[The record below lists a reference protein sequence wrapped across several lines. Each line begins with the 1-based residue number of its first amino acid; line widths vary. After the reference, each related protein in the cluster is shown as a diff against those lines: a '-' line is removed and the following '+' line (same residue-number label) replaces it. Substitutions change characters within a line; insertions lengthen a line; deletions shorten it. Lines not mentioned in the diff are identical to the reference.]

1 MSLTPTRLKTPTPLP
16 PEKKWNAARVS
27 FEGEARIAVYF
38 AYDSELLGWIKQFRG
53 ARWSPELNGWHL
65 PATPE
70 NLKYFLAFS
79 SPTRNDVGD
88 PISTFQLYLQSRRY
102 SENTIRTY
110 LAGLKAF
117 LDSFPGK
124 APKDITDQEVVS
136 FFREYAYRRN
146 LSISWQHSVINA
158 IKLYYSTVHDRSLN
172 IGKIVRPKKDKKLP
186 NVLSKEEVKAILE
199 SCGNLKHR
207 AMLSLVYACGLRRGE
222 LLALKPQNI
231 HTQRGLLQIQNGKG
245 RKDRVVPI
253 SEKTI
258 LLLREYHQAFKP
270 QTYLFEGQKAG
281 EPYGQRSLQA
291 VIKQATE
298 KAGIQKP
305 VTLHW
310 LRHSY
315 ATHLLEAGTDLR
327 YIQELLGHS
336 SSKTTELYTH
346 VSTHAI
352 GHIQSPFDSL

>member
-1 MSLTPTRLKTPTPLP
+1 MSLTPTKLKSQLALP
-16 PEKKWNAARVS
+16 PDKKRDAERVS
-27 FEGEARIAVYF
+27 FEAEARIAVYF
-38 AYDSELLGWIKQFRG
+38 PYDTELLGWIKQFRG

-70 NLKYFLAFS
+70 NLKYFLEFS

-186 NVLSKEEVKAILE
+186 NVLSKEEVKAILDA
-199 SCGNLKHR
+199 CGNLKHK
-207 AMLSLVYACGLRRGE
+207 AMLSLIYACGLRCGE
-222 LLALKPQNI
+222 LLSLEPLHLSSSRN
-231 HTQRGLLQIQNGKG
+231 LLQIQNGKG
-245 RKDRVVPI
+245 RKDRMVPL
-253 SEKTI
+253 SSKTVD
-258 LLLREYHQAFKP
+258 LLREYYKAYKP
-270 QTYLFEGQKAG
+270 EKYLFEGQTQG
-281 EPYGQRSLQA
+281 EPYSARSLQA
-291 VIKQATE
+291 VLKAAIQ
-298 KAGIQKP
+298 KAGIAKP
-305 VTLHW
+305 VSLHW

-327 YIQELLGHS
+327 YIQEVLGHS
-336 SSKTTELYTH
+336 SSKTTEIYTH
-346 VSTHAI
+346 VSNRALQ
-352 GHIQSPFDSL
+352 HIQSPFDSL